1 MAEFIIHIL
10 QGLAILALSLDSL
23 TKTKNIRW
31 LEGRA
36 QWLEGE
42 VERMIKEDPVE
53 QRCGTCKER
62 FTCPAWPGVAY
73 PCQHYNDQDGIME
86 ARRRKEAEE
95 EEIFWAT
102 QERLREELMNDGE
115 EE

>member
-1 MAEFIIHIL
+1 MSYDFWGRL
-10 QGLAILALSLDSL
+10 KML
-23 TKTKNIRW
+23 KNRN
-31 LEGRA
+31 LCRSNC
-36 QWLEGE
+36 LFCKYYDMC
-42 VERMIKEDPVE
+42 RMYQLPHNEPEPETE

-62 FTCPAWPGVAY
+62 FNCPAWPGVAY

-102 QERLREELMNDGE
+102 QERLREELMNDGKE
-115 EE
+115 N